1 MTTAEGT
8 SGGIAMMI
16 AMKRPVPPDRLRAA
30 SVHVK
35 YEIEQLGNAYRLAT
49 NADWWGGTSVPT
61 FMAQTAHNAVVESFA
76 LRVRCLDD
84 FLYSERRGDDMFASD
99 WFPPGEWAKIRSAD
113 RLPELQTARRR
124 VNKDFAHLTYS
135 RRDHGSPLWPHEEV
149 VERLRTDLFR
159 FVDQVDQSLV
169 CDGFK
174 DAACQTLPWPSS
186 DLMPIV
192 RGDVEMGRSVK

>member
-1 MTTAEGT
+1 
-8 SGGIAMMI
+8 
-16 AMKRPVPPDRLRAA
+16 VQ
-30 SVHVK
+30 

-76 LRVRCLDD
+76 LHVRCLED
-84 FLYSERRGDDMFASD
+84 FLYGDPCDDDMSASD
-99 WFPPGEWAKIRSAD
+99 WFAPGEWATIRSAD
-113 RLPELQTARRR
+113 RLPELQTARER

-135 RRDHGSPLWPHEEV
+135 RPDHGTPLWPHEEV

-159 FVDQVDQSLV
+159 FVDRVEASLV

-174 DAACQTLPWPSS
+174 GAAWQTLPWPASN
-186 DLMPIV
+186 LMPIV
-192 RGDVEMGRSVK
+192 RGDVEMGRSVGTGVVRPGG